1 MNRTENLLKIFHER
15 AHIHDGLKNMS
26 DEEVLRKVRESPTKL
41 KRAAKNLLVKLR
53 KHNVTLDNNGDVN
66 FSIIKEQN
74 IVSFIK
80 NNETLVK
87 LTLMQ
92 ADLEFEY
99 PQKLEKMTI
108 KADILKLVEE
118 EEVKMK

>member
-1 MNRTENLLKIFHER
+1 
-15 AHIHDGLKNMS
+15 MS

-41 KRAAKNLLVKLR
+41 KKAAKNLLNKLR
-53 KHNVTLDNNGDVN
+53 KHNVGLDMNGDIDYSRVN
-66 FSIIKEQN
+66 ENN
-74 IVSFIK
+74 IVTFVK
-80 NNETLVK
+80 QNETLVK

-108 KADILKLVEE
+108 KADILKMVEE
-118 EEVKMK
+118 EEHKMK